1 MLSTGDVHGC
11 LRKLESLLRTIKF
24 PGHVDYDSL
33 SKGDPS
39 AFLPIVSF
47 TLTSLSPPLTEHLIA
62 AGFELTGKTDLRFTD
77 TLYKY
82 KPILTKQQF
91 LQFGFS
97 QRKIS
102 VTCDVIN
109 LVMQKHNRLKKVPG
123 KPFVVKH
130 KESCATFAT
139 DSCHTLT
146 SPSLSDDVPSPPS
159 PENGA
164 SSKSSEWRD
173 EQLSEVKE
181 RLSAVEAQLED
192 LQSGPDRLRVLE
204 KRLQDL
210 EEQRWRNTDEV
221 DDEVLFHRERRQFNK
236 CHRHDDRIPFQ
247 DEGGGDIVTVSRQS
261 WENLTSRVLL
271 LETKLELSSTRVNAA
286 PSCSSCSLCGCGA
299 VSSSP
304 QPSAVP
310 QNQEP
315 DSPHSSP
322 SDDLRERLESITNM
336 LKSTSS
342 LLKNTESSSSSFLQM
357 NDE

>member
-1 MLSTGDVHGC
+1 M
-11 LRKLESLLRTIKF
+11 
-24 PGHVDYDSL
+24 
-33 SKGDPS
+33 
-39 AFLPIVSF
+39 
-47 TLTSLSPPLTEHLIA
+47 A

-77 TLYKY
+77 TLYKVLRDIFQY

-102 VTCDVIN
+102 ITCDVIN

-146 SPSLSDDVPSPPS
+146 SPSLSDDDLSPPS

-192 LQSGPDRLRVLE
+192 LQSGPDRLRILE

-210 EEQRWRNTDEV
+210 EEQRRRHTDE
-221 DDEVLFHRERRQFNK
+221 
-236 CHRHDDRIPFQ
+236 
-247 DEGGGDIVTVSRQS
+247 DEGGGDVVTVSRQS

-286 PSCSSCSLCGCGA
+286 PSCSLCGCGA

-342 LLKNTESSSSSFLQM
+342 LLKNTESSSSSSSFLQM

>member
-77 TLYKY
+77 TLYKVLRDIFQY

-210 EEQRWRNTDEV
+210 EEQRWRNTDE
-221 DDEVLFHRERRQFNK
+221 
-236 CHRHDDRIPFQ
+236 